1 MPRKRSFIFDS
12 SVVYA
17 GIDTV
22 ANSNS
27 INTIAGGDVG
37 KKLKVIEIKPY
48 GTPVNIVTGVLGWVI
63 NKNIIITSI
72 TAELR
77 AASTLAAAPFGA
89 SLVTRIR
96 GSSPPS
102 ILSTL
107 TIASGTSSATTIF
120 TTPLFVFSDN
130 NLFVDVTAVGL
141 TRPGLGLRWLIT
153 YY

>member
-37 KKLKVIEIKPY
+37 KKLKVIEI
-48 GTPVNIVTGVLGWVI
+48 
-63 NKNIIITSI
+63 
-72 TAELR
+72 
-77 AASTLAAAPFGA
+77 
-89 SLVTRIR
+89 
-96 GSSPPS
+96 
-102 ILSTL
+102 
-107 TIASGTSSATTIF
+107 
-120 TTPLFVFSDN
+120 FVFSDN

>member
-63 NKNIIITSI
+63 NKNIIM
-72 TAELR
+72 EL
-77 AASTLAAAPFGA
+77 L
-89 SLVTRIR
+89 L
-96 GSSPPS
+96 
-102 ILSTL
+102 
-107 TIASGTSSATTIF
+107 
-120 TTPLFVFSDN
+120 
-130 NLFVDVTAVGL
+130 
-141 TRPGLGLRWLIT
+141 
-153 YY
+153 